1 MNIYYIILQGFV
13 YLSVRL
19 SVRVCLSVNTI
30 SYLSSGPEN
39 WFPFG
44 RSVNSIEP
52 ERERERERER
62 QRERERG
69 GEDAE
74 VSLRKSA
81 ALTCLKDLDRAKG
94 QQGVI
99 ADDYSVGD
107 RGYVLAPRSR
117 TEKE

>member
-44 RSVNSIEP
+44 RSVNSIE
-52 ERERERERER
+52 
-62 QRERERG
+62 
-69 GEDAE
+69 
-74 VSLRKSA
+74 RKSA

-107 RGYVLAPRSR
+107 WGYVLASRSR
-117 TEKE
+117 TEKERVTGKRKAITVRGADIDH